1 MNKCKL
7 SIIVP
12 VYGVEKYIDKC
23 LNSLV
28 KQSLKEI
35 EVIVVNDGTKDN
47 SQKIVDKYVKKYPDK
62 IKSYIKENGGQ
73 GSARNYGLKKAS
85 GEYIGYVDSD
95 DFVEKDM
102 YKKLYNKA
110 KENNYDIV
118 VCGNYNVSEDY
129 QNKNIDAFIN
139 NYNTDYT
146 DLENIFFGKM
156 AVWNK
161 IYKRDILIKNKL
173 EFKEKVWYED
183 LAFTLKAIMNSN
195 TFAFI
200 DEPLYDYL
208 IREGSTM
215 NNSNV
220 QRNLEILDAFND
232 ILSYIQ
238 HNKKEEYFSKIEFLA
253 IDHIYISAIVRVLKA
268 EADDKVKRETINKL
282 IDYMNKKFPNYKN
295 NKYINTLSKNRKI
308 IYKLINMKMYG
319 LINLIF
325 KVKKG

>member
-1 MNKCKL
+1 MNECKL

-35 EVIVVNDGTKDN
+35 EIIVVNDGTKDN
-47 SQKIVDKYVKKYPDK
+47 SQKIIDKYVKKYPDK

-73 GSARNYGLKKAS
+73 GSARNYGLKKAT
-85 GEYIGYVDSD
+85 GEDIGYVDSD

-129 QNKNIDAFIN
+129 QNKNIDTFIN
-139 NYNTDYT
+139 NYNT

-156 AVWNK
+156 AVWSK

-183 LAFTLKAIMNSN
+183 VAFTLKAIMNSN

-208 IREGSTM
+208 IREGSIM

-232 ILSYIQ
+232 ILSYIK

-268 EADDKVKRETINKL
+268 EGDDKVKRETINKL
-282 IDYMNKKFPNYKN
+282 IDYMNTNFPDYKN

-308 IYKLINMKMYG
+308 IYKLINIKMYG

-325 KVKKG
+325 KVKKGQ

>member
-35 EVIVVNDGTKDN
+35 EIIVVNDGTKDN
-47 SQKIVDKYVKKYPDK
+47 SQKIIDKYVKKYPDK

-73 GSARNYGLKKAS
+73 GSARNYGLKKTT

-139 NYNTDYT
+139 NYNT

-238 HNKKEEYFSKIEFLA
+238 HNKKEEYFNKIEFLA

-268 EADDKVKRETINKL
+268 DSDKNIKKETIEKL
-282 IDYMNKKFPNYKN
+282 INYMNKNFPNYKS

-308 IYKLINMKMYG
+308 IYKLINIKMYG

-325 KVKKG
+325 KMKKG

>member
-47 SQKIVDKYVKKYPDK
+47 SQKIIDKYVKKYPDK

-73 GSARNYGLKKAS
+73 GSARNYGLEKAN

-129 QNKNIDAFIN
+129 QNKNIDTFIN
-139 NYNTDYT
+139 NYNT

-308 IYKLINMKMYG
+308 IYKLINIKMYG

>member
-1 MNKCKL
+1 MNECKL

-35 EVIVVNDGTKDN
+35 EIIVVNDGTKDN
-47 SQKIVDKYVKKYPDK
+47 SQKIIDKYVKKYPDK

-73 GSARNYGLKKAS
+73 GSARNYGLKKAT

-129 QNKNIDAFIN
+129 QNKNIDTFIN
-139 NYNTDYT
+139 NYNT

-308 IYKLINMKMYG
+308 IYKLINIKMYG

>member
-35 EVIVVNDGTKDN
+35 EIIVVNDGTKDN
-47 SQKIVDKYVKKYPDK
+47 SQKIIDKYVKKYPDK

-73 GSARNYGLKKAS
+73 GSARNYGLEKAN

-129 QNKNIDAFIN
+129 QNKNIDTFIN
-139 NYNTDYT
+139 NYNT

-232 ILSYIQ
+232 ILSYIK

-308 IYKLINMKMYG
+308 SYKLINIKMYG

>member
-35 EVIVVNDGTKDN
+35 EIIVVNDGTKDN
-47 SQKIVDKYVKKYPDK
+47 SQKIIDKYVKKYPDK

-73 GSARNYGLKKAS
+73 GSARNYGLEKAN

-129 QNKNIDAFIN
+129 QNKNIDTFIN
-139 NYNTDYT
+139 NYNT

-183 LAFTLKAIMNSN
+183 LAFTLKAIMNSS

-308 IYKLINMKMYG
+308 IYKLINIKMYG

>member
-1 MNKCKL
+1 MKIKV
-7 SIIVP
+7 SVIVP
-12 VYGVEKYIDKC
+12 VYNVEKFIDKC

-35 EVIVVNDGTKDN
+35 EIIVVNDGTKDN
-47 SQKIVDKYVKKYPDK
+47 SQKIIDKYVKKYPDK

-139 NYNTDYT
+139 NYNTD
-146 DLENIFFGKM
+146 LENIFFGKM

-208 IREGSTM
+208 IREGSTL

-308 IYKLINMKMYG
+308 IYKLINIKMYG

>member
-1 MNKCKL
+1 MNECKL

-35 EVIVVNDGTKDN
+35 EIIVVNDGTKDN
-47 SQKIVDKYVKKYPDK
+47 SQKIIDKYVKKYPDK

-73 GSARNYGLKKAS
+73 GSARNYGLKKAT

-129 QNKNIDAFIN
+129 QNKNIDTFIN
-139 NYNTDYT
+139 NYNT

-200 DEPLYDYL
+200 DEPIYDYL

-232 ILSYIQ
+232 ILSYIK

-282 IDYMNKKFPNYKN
+282 IDYMNTNFPDYKN

-308 IYKLINMKMYG
+308 IYKLINIKMYG

-325 KVKKG
+325 KVKKGQ

>member
-35 EVIVVNDGTKDN
+35 EIIVVNDGTKDN
-47 SQKIVDKYVKKYPDK
+47 SQKIIDKYVKKYPDK

-73 GSARNYGLKKAS
+73 GSARNYGLKKAT

-139 NYNTDYT
+139 NYNT

-308 IYKLINMKMYG
+308 IYKLINIKMYG

>member
-28 KQSLKEI
+28 KQSLKKIEI
-35 EVIVVNDGTKDN
+35 IVVNDGTKDN
-47 SQKIVDKYVKKYPDK
+47 SQKIIDKYVKKYPDK

-73 GSARNYGLKKAS
+73 GSARNYGLKKTT

-139 NYNTDYT
+139 NYNT

-238 HNKKEEYFSKIEFLA
+238 HNKKEEYFNKIEFLA

-268 EADDKVKRETINKL
+268 DSDKNIKKETIEKL
-282 IDYMNKKFPNYKN
+282 INYMNKNFPNYKS

-308 IYKLINMKMYG
+308 IYKLINIKMYG

>member
-35 EVIVVNDGTKDN
+35 EIIVVNDGTKDN
-47 SQKIVDKYVKKYPDK
+47 SQKIIDKYVKKYPDK

-73 GSARNYGLKKAS
+73 GSARNYGLEKAN

-129 QNKNIDAFIN
+129 QNKNIDTFIN
-139 NYNTDYT
+139 NYNT

-282 IDYMNKKFPNYKN
+282 VDYINKKFPNYKN

-308 IYKLINMKMYG
+308 IYKLINIKMYG

>member
-73 GSARNYGLKKAS
+73 GSARNYGLKTAT

-139 NYNTDYT
+139 NYNT

-308 IYKLINMKMYG
+308 IYKLINIKMYG

>member
-35 EVIVVNDGTKDN
+35 EIIVVNDGTKDN
-47 SQKIVDKYVKKYPDK
+47 SQKIIDKYVKKYPDK

-73 GSARNYGLKKAS
+73 GSARNYGLEKAN

-129 QNKNIDAFIN
+129 QNKNIDTFIN
-139 NYNTDYT
+139 NYNT

-183 LAFTLKAIMNSN
+183 LAFTLKAIMNSK

-308 IYKLINMKMYG
+308 IYKLINIKMYG

>member
-35 EVIVVNDGTKDN
+35 EIIVVNDGTKDN
-47 SQKIVDKYVKKYPDK
+47 SQKIIDKYVKKYPDK

-73 GSARNYGLKKAS
+73 GSARNYGLEKAN

-129 QNKNIDAFIN
+129 QNKNIDTFIN
-139 NYNTDYT
+139 NYNT

-232 ILSYIQ
+232 ILSYIK

-308 IYKLINMKMYG
+308 IYKLINIKMYG

>member
-1 MNKCKL
+1 MKIKV
-7 SIIVP
+7 SVIVP
-12 VYGVEKYIDKC
+12 VYNVEKFIDKC

-35 EVIVVNDGTKDN
+35 EIIVVNDGTKDN
-47 SQKIVDKYVKKYPDK
+47 SQKIIDKYVKKYPDK

-73 GSARNYGLKKAS
+73 GSARNYGLKKAT

-139 NYNTDYT
+139 NYNT

-308 IYKLINMKMYG
+308 IYKLINIKMYG

>member
-1 MNKCKL
+1 MNECKL

-12 VYGVEKYIDKC
+12 VYGVEKDIDKC

-139 NYNTDYT
+139 NYNT

-308 IYKLINMKMYG
+308 IYKLINIKMYG

>member
-35 EVIVVNDGTKDN
+35 EIIVVNDGTKDN
-47 SQKIVDKYVKKYPDK
+47 SQKIIDKYVKKYPDK

-73 GSARNYGLKKAS
+73 GSARNYGLKKTT

-139 NYNTDYT
+139 NYNTD
-146 DLENIFFGKM
+146 LENIFFGKM

-195 TFAFI
+195 IFAFI

-220 QRNLEILDAFND
+220 KRNLEILEAFDD
-232 ILSYIQ
+232 ILSYIK
-238 HNKKEEYFSKIEFLA
+238 HNKKEEYFDKVEFLA
-253 IDHIYISAIVRVLKA
+253 IDHIYISAIVRILKA
-268 EADDKVKRETINKL
+268 NADNKIKKETVNEL
-282 IDYMNKKFPNYKN
+282 ICYMNKNFPNYKN
-295 NKYINTLSKNRKI
+295 NKYINTLSRNRKI
-308 IYKLINMKMYG
+308 IYKLINLKMYN
-319 LINLIF
+319 LVNLIF
-325 KVKKG
+325 KIKKG

>member
-35 EVIVVNDGTKDN
+35 EIIVVNDGTKDN
-47 SQKIVDKYVKKYPDK
+47 SQKIIDKYVKKYPDK

-73 GSARNYGLKKAS
+73 GSARNYGLEKAN

-129 QNKNIDAFIN
+129 QNKNIDTFIN
-139 NYNTDYT
+139 NYNT

-183 LAFTLKAIMNSN
+183 LAFTLKAIMDSN

-308 IYKLINMKMYG
+308 IYKLINIKMYG

>member
-1 MNKCKL
+1 MNECKL

-35 EVIVVNDGTKDN
+35 EIIVVNDGTKDN
-47 SQKIVDKYVKKYPDK
+47 SQKIIDKYVKKYPDK

-73 GSARNYGLKKAS
+73 GSARNYGLKKAT

-129 QNKNIDAFIN
+129 QNKNIDTFIN
-139 NYNTDYT
+139 NYNT

-156 AVWNK
+156 AVWSK

-183 LAFTLKAIMNSN
+183 VAFTLKAIMNSN

-208 IREGSTM
+208 IREGSIM

-232 ILSYIQ
+232 ILSYIK

-282 IDYMNKKFPNYKN
+282 IDYMNTNFPDYKN

-308 IYKLINMKMYG
+308 IYKLINIKMYG

-325 KVKKG
+325 KVKKGQ

>member
-1 MNKCKL
+1 MSKYKV

-23 LNSLV
+23 LDSLV

-35 EVIVVNDGTKDN
+35 EIIVVNDGTKDN
-47 SQKIVDKYVKKYPDK
+47 SQKIIDKYVKKYPDK

-73 GSARNYGLKKAS
+73 GSARNYGLKKAM

-110 KENNYDIV
+110 NENDYDIV

-129 QNKNIDAFIN
+129 KTKNIDTFTN
-139 NYNTDYT
+139 DYNT
-146 DLENIFFGKM
+146 DLENVFFGKM

-183 LAFTLKAIMNSN
+183 LAFTLKTVMNSN

-208 IREGSTM
+208 IREGSIM

-232 ILSYIQ
+232 ILSYIK

-268 EADDKVKRETINKL
+268 EGDDKVKRETINKL
-282 IDYMNKKFPNYKN
+282 IDYMNTNFPDYKN

-308 IYKLINMKMYG
+308 IYKLINIKMYG

-325 KVKKG
+325 KVKKGQ